1 MEKLGDAHY
10 TTDKNGNKTLVLD
23 ESIQDFANHMQEMA
37 NNIDNFNNY
46 LNSGGGGM
54 LIPVDANG
62 NETGWNDVMAIKAK
76 NNDGSS
82 MIFNGLGLQFHDSS
96 GNSHALFGVDT
107 SSGEVTG
114 NFFVDQAHI
123 PILDASH
130 IETDTIHSLGTIY
143 GNLKVTN
150 SYMTVE
156 VGNVD
161 NAAIGDESGGGIGIS
176 SPNYSTAIS
185 SGGIYIHSQ
194 ESGLVTDIHP
204 SYISVGGRTVMV
216 TSSSTNVM
224 GDWIKRYWR
233 GPSKYWDL

>member
-1 MEKLGDAHY
+1 MVQLGDAHY
-10 TTDKNGNKTLVLD
+10 KTDKNGKKHLVLD
-23 ESIQDFANHMQEMA
+23 ESIKAFAQHMTDMA
-37 NNIDNFNNY
+37 NNVNSFNSFLQTGPQSVLHFVDDSGNENFQSPTAIRAGSDSGPY
-46 LNSGGGGM
+46 FELNS
-54 LIPVDANG
+54 NG
-62 NETGWNDVMAIKAK
+62 ISYR
-76 NNDGSS
+76 SS
-82 MIFNGLGLQFHDSS
+82 NGTPY
-96 GNSHALFGVDT
+96 ALFGVDQ
-107 SSGEVTG
+107 SSGQPVG
-114 NFFVDQAHI
+114 NFYVDEAHI
-123 PILDASH
+123 PVLDASH

-194 ESGLVTDIHP
+194 TSGLVTDIHP